1 MRDRGRAREH
11 VRAECHR
18 RAFVKKPW
26 GRKSPQRRSPGY
38 RMGQAKD
45 R

>member
-26 GRKSPQRRSPGY
+26 GRSPQRRSPGY
-38 RMGQAKD
+38 GMGQAKD